1 MKKDVQLTFSREALN
16 QISFSDREIMIPKRL
31 RELREKNNYTMDK
44 VANDI
49 EIKRQ
54 TYNGYEA
61 PKEKTYHRSP
71 SFEKLMKLAE
81 YYNVSTDYLIGLTDN
96 PAPRVAVLDVEE
108 VIEKSDLN
116 KQTKAFISASLR
128 EVKAGIVAAV

>member
-1 MKKDVQLTFSREALN
+1 MKKDIQLTFSRETLN

-31 RELREKNNYTMDK
+31 RALREKNNYTMDK

-61 PKEKTYHRSP
+61 PKGKKYHRSP
-71 SFEKLMKLAE
+71 SFENLIKLAE

-96 PAPRVAVLDVEE
+96 PAPRIAVLDVEE